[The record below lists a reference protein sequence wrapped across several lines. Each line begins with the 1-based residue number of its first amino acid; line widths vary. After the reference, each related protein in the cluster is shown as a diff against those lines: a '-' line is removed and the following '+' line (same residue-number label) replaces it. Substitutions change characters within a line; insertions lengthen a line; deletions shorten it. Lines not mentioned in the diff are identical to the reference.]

1 MDIILK
7 IIPVVLI
14 FLLGYILKRL
24 NILKKEDGDLFLKVV
39 YYLALPALIIISVA
53 DVELRLNFVFLPIA
67 AVLTALTTTL
77 ISYWTGRILRLP
89 RPSLGTFIIGST
101 IMNIGFT
108 LPFFIT
114 AYGKQGLA
122 RITMFDFGNMAI
134 IFTFVYWLACKHGAT
149 DIDQKVMVKKLLLV
163 PPMWALLIAV
173 LLNLLKVPI
182 PSFMNDFLG
191 MVGWMMTPL
200 VMLALGLYFSPRMVR
215 MGPVFSATFIRMI
228 LGFACGYVLANLF
241 GLEGLNRSIV
251 MIGSAAPVGY
261 TTLTFSYLENL
272 DKEFAASL
280 ISFSIIMG
288 MIITPALI
296 LLLQ

>member
-1 MDIILK
+1 MAIILK

-24 NILKKEDGDLFLKVV
+24 NILKKEDGDLFLTVV
-39 YYLALPALIIISVA
+39 YYIALPALIIISIA
-53 DVELRLNFVFLPIA
+53 DVELLLSFVFLPIA

-122 RITMFDFGNMAI
+122 RITMFDFGNMAM

-149 DIDQKVMVKKLLLV
+149 GIDQKVMVKKLLLV

-173 LLNLLKVPI
+173 LLNLLKIPI
-182 PSFMNDFLG
+182 PSFINDFLG

-228 LGFACGYVLANLF
+228 LGFACGFVLANLF

-251 MIGSAAPVGY
+251 IIGSAAPVGY

>member
-1 MDIILK
+1 MAIILK

-14 FLLGYILKRL
+14 FLLGYALKRL

-39 YYLALPALIIISVA
+39 YYVALPALIIISIA
-53 DVELRLNFVFLPIA
+53 GIKLRMDFVYLPLA
-67 AVLTALTTTL
+67 AVLVALTTTL
-77 ISYWTGRILRLP
+77 ISFWVGKVLHLP
-89 RPSLGTFIIGST
+89 QATLGTFIIGST

-114 AYGKQGLA
+114 AYGKEGLA
-122 RITMFDFGNMAI
+122 RITMFDFGNMVI
-134 IFTFVYWLACKHGAT
+134 IFTFVYWLACKHGT
-149 DIDQKVMVKKLLLV
+149 SIIDKKAMVKKLLLV

-173 LLNLLKVPI
+173 GLNLMGLSI
-182 PSFMNDFLG
+182 PSFIDDFLQ

-200 VMLALGLYFSPRMVR
+200 VMLALGLYFSPRMTR
-215 MGPVFSATFIRMI
+215 MGPVLSAAFIRMI
-228 LGFACGYVLANLF
+228 LGFACGFLLSGLF

-251 MIGSAAPVGY
+251 IIGSAAPVGY
-261 TTLTFSYLENL
+261 TTLTFSFLENL

-288 MIITPALI
+288 MIITPLLI

>member
-14 FLLGYILKRL
+14 FLLGYALKRL

-39 YYLALPALIIISVA
+39 YYVALPALIIISVA
-53 DVELRLNFVFLPIA
+53 DVELRLNFVFLPIS

-149 DIDQKVMVKKLLLV
+149 GIDQKVMVKKLLLV

-173 LLNLLKVPI
+173 LLNLLKIPI
-182 PSFMNDFLG
+182 PSFINDFLG

-261 TTLTFSYLENL
+261 TSLTFSYLENL

>member
-39 YYLALPALIIISVA
+39 YYIALPALIIISIA

-77 ISYWTGRILRLP
+77 ISFWTGRILRLP

-149 DIDQKVMVKKLLLV
+149 GIDQKVMVKKLLLV
-163 PPMWALLIAV
+163 PPMWALAIAV
-173 LLNLLKVPI
+173 LLNLLKIPI
-182 PSFMNDFLG
+182 PSFINDFLG

-200 VMLALGLYFSPRMVR
+200 VMLALGLYFSPKMVR

-228 LGFACGYVLANLF
+228 LGFACGFVLANLF

>member
-1 MDIILK
+1 MSIILK

-14 FLLGYILKRL
+14 FLLGYALKRL
-24 NILKKEDGDLFLKVV
+24 KVLKKEDGDLFLIVV
-39 YYLALPALIIISVA
+39 YHVALPALIIISIA
-53 DVELRLNFVFLPIA
+53 DTELRPEFIYLPVSAIL
-67 AVLTALTTTL
+67 VALATLL
-77 ISYWTGRILRLP
+77 ISFWMGKVLRLP
-89 RPSLGTFIIGST
+89 QATFGTFVIGSM

-134 IFTFVYWLACKHGAT
+134 IFTFIYWLACRYGAG
-149 DIDQKVMVKKLLLV
+149 DIDKKVMVKKLLLV
-163 PPMWALLIAV
+163 PPMWALVVAV
-173 LLNLLKVPI
+173 ALNLMKVPI
-182 PSFMNDFLG
+182 PFFVNDFLQ

-200 VMLALGLYFSPRMVR
+200 VMLSLGLYFSPRMVR
-215 MGPVFSATFIRMI
+215 MGPVLSATFIRMI
-228 LGFACGYVLANLF
+228 LGFAFGSLLANLF
-241 GLEGLNRSIV
+241 GLEGLNKSIV

-261 TTLTFSYLENL
+261 TTLTFSYLEKL

-288 MIITPALI
+288 LI
-296 LLLQ
+296 FIPLLLLLQ

>member
-1 MDIILK
+1 MAIILK

-24 NILKKEDGDLFLKVV
+24 NILKKEDGDLFLTVV
-39 YYLALPALIIISVA
+39 YYIALPALIIISIA
-53 DVELRLNFVFLPIA
+53 DVELRLSFVFLPIA

-122 RITMFDFGNMAI
+122 RITMFDFGNMAM

-149 DIDQKVMVKKLLLV
+149 GIDQKVMVKKLLLV

-173 LLNLLKVPI
+173 LLNLLKIPI
-182 PSFMNDFLG
+182 PSFINDFLG

-228 LGFACGYVLANLF
+228 LGFACGFVLANLF

-251 MIGSAAPVGY
+251 IIGSAAPVGY

>member
-14 FLLGYILKRL
+14 FLLGYALKRL

-39 YYLALPALIIISVA
+39 YYVALPALIIISVA
-53 DVELRLNFVFLPIA
+53 DVELRLNFVFLPIS

-173 LLNLLKVPI
+173 LLNLLKIPI
-182 PSFMNDFLG
+182 PSFINDFLG

-261 TTLTFSYLENL
+261 TSLTFSYLENL

>member
-39 YYLALPALIIISVA
+39 YYIALPALIIISVA
-53 DVELRLNFVFLPIA
+53 DVELRPNFVFLPIA

-149 DIDQKVMVKKLLLV
+149 DIDQKAMVKKLLLV
-163 PPMWALLIAV
+163 PPMWALAIAV
-173 LLNLLKVPI
+173 LLNLLKIPI
-182 PSFMNDFLG
+182 PSFINDFLG

-200 VMLALGLYFSPRMVR
+200 VMLALGLYFSPKMVR

>member
-1 MDIILK
+1 
-7 IIPVVLI
+7 
-14 FLLGYILKRL
+14 
-24 NILKKEDGDLFLKVV
+24 
-39 YYLALPALIIISVA
+39 
-53 DVELRLNFVFLPIA
+53 
-67 AVLTALTTTL
+67 
-77 ISYWTGRILRLP
+77 
-89 RPSLGTFIIGST
+89 
-101 IMNIGFT
+101 MNIGFT

-173 LLNLLKVPI
+173 LLNLLKIPI
-182 PSFMNDFLG
+182 PSFINDFLG

-261 TTLTFSYLENL
+261 TSLTFSYLENL